1 MDVILLERVEK
12 LGQIGDTVSVR
23 DGYARNFLL
32 PQGKAL
38 RASKANMTQFEGRR
52 AQLEAENL
60 SQRTDA
66 DAVMAKLD
74 GIAVTLIRQASES
87 GQLYGSVTAR
97 DIANAVS
104 ASGFSIDRRQV
115 RLDRAI
121 KALGLHPIKV
131 VLHPEV
137 TASIRANVAKS
148 DDEAEMQLARGGAV
162 TGADREAEED
172 AAAAAERAAAAAL
185 ALADADDTQAGSD
198 AIAEGDV
205 EVLTSPEPGGN

>member
-1 MDVILLERVEK
+1 MDIILLERVEK
-12 LGQIGDTVSVR
+12 LGQIGDTVNVR

-38 RASKANMTQFEGRR
+38 RANKANMAEFQGRR

-60 SQRTDA
+60 THRTEA

-97 DIANAVS
+97 DIATAVS
-104 ASGFSIDRRQV
+104 EAGFSIDRRQI

-121 KALGLHPIKV
+121 KALGLHPIKIA
-131 VLHPEV
+131 LHPEV

-162 TGADREAEED
+162 TDADREAEED
-172 AAAAAERAAAAAL
+172 AAASAERAAAAAL
-185 ALADADDTQAGSD
+185 ALADADDGETAAD
-198 AIAEGDV
+198 AITDGDV
-205 EVLTSPEPGGN
+205 EVLTDPEAGAG

>member
-1 MDVILLERVEK
+1 MDIILLERVEK
-12 LGQIGDTVSVR
+12 LGQIGDTVNVR

-38 RASKANMTQFEGRR
+38 RANKANMAEFQGRR

-60 SQRTDA
+60 TLRAEA

-97 DIANAVS
+97 DIADAVS

-131 VLHPEV
+131 ALHPEV

-162 TGADREAEED
+162 TDADREAEED
-172 AAAAAERAAAAAL
+172 AAASAERAAAAAL
-185 ALADADDTQAGSD
+185 ALADADDSQSGAD
-198 AIAEGDV
+198 AIADGDV
-205 EVLTSPEPGGN
+205 EVLTDPETAAD